1 VIKLTDGG
9 GTCKNSDSQV
19 SYKLGE

>member
-9 GTCKNSDSQV
+9 GTLKSSDAQA
-19 SYKLGE
+19 SY